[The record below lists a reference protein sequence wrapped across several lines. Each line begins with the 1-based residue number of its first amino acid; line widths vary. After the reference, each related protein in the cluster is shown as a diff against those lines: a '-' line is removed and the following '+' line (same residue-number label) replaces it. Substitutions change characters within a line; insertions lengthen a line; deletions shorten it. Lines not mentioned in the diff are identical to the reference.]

1 MTKPLGTGRIANIKC
16 AEILIPVF
24 PNLLF
29 GEHSDGSR
37 FFDATFYLEKQDPSH
52 KFSVE
57 DFFKQFAYPIQS
69 IANIEE
75 KVMDNLTCINA
86 EGHQLID
93 GCLCYL
99 FLSYVDSQFCIYC
112 NDVLDELFTTGFVI
126 SDTHLITL
134 VRNRLSP
141 ELLKQIWGKDETN
154 MA

>member
-1 MTKPLGTGRIANIKC
+1 MTKPLGTGKITNIKC
-16 AEILIPVF
+16 ENPLIPVF

-29 GEHSDGSR
+29 GDHSDGSR
-37 FFDATFYLEKQDPSH
+37 FFDATFYLAKQDLSNN
-52 KFSVE
+52 FSVE

-69 IANIEE
+69 IANTEE
-75 KVMDNLTCINA
+75 KAMENLTCINA

-112 NDVLDELFTTGFVI
+112 NDVLDQLFTTGFVI

-134 VRNRLSP
+134 VKNRLSP
-141 ELLKQIWGKDETN
+141 ELLKQIWNDEKN

>member
-1 MTKPLGTGRIANIKC
+1 MTKTLGTGRIANIKC

-75 KVMDNLTCINA
+75 KVMENLTCINA

-141 ELLKQIWGKDETN
+141 ELLKQIWEKNETN